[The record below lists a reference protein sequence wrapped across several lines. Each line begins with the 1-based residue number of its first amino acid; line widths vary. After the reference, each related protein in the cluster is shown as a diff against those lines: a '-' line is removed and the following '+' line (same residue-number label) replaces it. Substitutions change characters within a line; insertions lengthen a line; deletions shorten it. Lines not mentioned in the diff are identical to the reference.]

1 MSKIKD
7 FWQQLRGGNKATIK
21 YTVGTVAIFVAI
33 ISLIIVSIVNYVS
46 SPPEIALADSSVHYD
61 GTIKGKT
68 RSGATVFLED
78 KDGYPLDQITTKS
91 GEFSFKSGESHD
103 SDSAG
108 YDGESG
114 KYFIYATLD
123 GQHAGKKQTVKV
135 EEDDDSDVDYDYYYD
150 SDDED
155 EEDEEEEKDDSE
167 YDSVSYDELARN
179 PEDYENESV
188 TLSGQVMQ
196 VQNSD
201 DGCIVLLWQNDD
213 SDQLVMVY
221 IDDADFPENGKI
233 LEDDEITI
241 YGYASGTKEYDTV
254 SGASNEVPLIYVDKT
269 VVDSGKSSNAF

>member
-1 MSKIKD
+1 MDKMKNYWEELKS
-7 FWQQLRGGNKATIK
+7 GNIILIG
-21 YTVGTVAIFVAI
+21 YTVGAVAVLAFVIFAGIYTYNNTAPTV
-33 ISLIIVSIVNYVS
+33 
-46 SPPEIALADSSVHYD
+46 ALADSSIKYN

-68 RSGATVFLED
+68 RSGSTVRLTDED
-78 KDGYPLDQITTKS
+78 GTVIDEVTTKS
-91 GEFSFKSGESHD
+91 GKFKFTPN
-103 SDSAG
+103 
-108 YDGESG
+108 DGEEHGYTGDSG
-114 KYFIYATLD
+114 KYLVYAIKND
-123 GQHAGKKQTVKV
+123 QSGDREKVKV
-135 EEDDDSDVDYDYYYD
+135 EDEESDDDDYYTDTDY
-150 SDDED
+150 DED
-155 EEDEEEEKDDSE
+155 EDSTEEEEEKDDSE